1 LEERFMTQVH
11 VSDAKDMAESVAAH
25 AADYAGTVT
34 GEVKSLAGDVAH
46 EVAQRVR
53 SGLDAHDPGKALKA
67 KAKKIKT
74 PKTKKRQAEAK
85 RSTATRR
92 LAWGVALAAAVGFAV
107 IAVRRT
113 RRASAPQSPPVTN
126 MGPEIGTDSDIPG
139 PAYDPAVA
147 TS

>member
-1 LEERFMTQVH
+1 MTQVH

-34 GEVKSLAGDVAH
+34 DEVKSLAGDVAH

-53 SGLDAHDPGKALKA
+53 SGLDSHDPRAKAQAKQA
-67 KAKKIKT
+67 KAK
-74 PKTKKRQAEAK
+74 RA
-85 RSTATRR
+85 TATRR
-92 LAWGVALAAAVGFAV
+92 LAWGVVLAAAAGVVVLAV
-107 IAVRRT
+107 LRSRRGPDADRLT
-113 RRASAPQSPPVTN
+113 TSPPVTN
-126 MGPEIGTDSDIPG
+126 MGPEMGTDSDVPG